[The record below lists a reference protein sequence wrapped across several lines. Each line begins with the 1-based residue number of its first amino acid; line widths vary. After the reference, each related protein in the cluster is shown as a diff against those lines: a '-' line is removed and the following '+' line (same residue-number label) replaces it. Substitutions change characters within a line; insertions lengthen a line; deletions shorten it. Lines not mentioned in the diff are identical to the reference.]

1 MFKLRVGIFSDA
13 YKPLVS
19 GVTTSLQMLVE
30 GLKQQGHEVFVI
42 TVSAKG
48 GKAYDQEHPYVYR
61 IKGMPIPKKGLTSY
75 RFVRNSKKHL
85 KYIEALNLDVIHVH
99 SEFTIG
105 SVAIKVKK
113 KLDIPMVF
121 TVHTMYEEY
130 LFYVSKFLSKLFRKT
145 FMKML
150 KKLMSKFIL
159 NSEVTLAP
167 STKIKDLMLS
177 YGIDGNYKI
186 VPTGI
191 DLSKFKK
198 SNYKAEEIKNLKD
211 SLGIKENEFVCL
223 FIGRVSSE
231 KSIDVLVDGFN
242 QANNDNMK
250 FLIVGDGPGMGK
262 LADQIKKCKLKD
274 KVILTGMISWE
285 SVGLY
290 YQLGDCFLNAS
301 ISETQGLTYIEALA
315 AELPLVVKYD
325 KVLEA
330 VVEDNFNGLF
340 FKENSELPNLLNKI
354 YQNPELLTELKKNTL
369 KSVKKYSREVYAENA
384 IKAYTEAIEI
394 NKTKKL
400 NM

>member
-1 MFKLRVGIFSDA
+1 MRIGIFSDA

-48 GKAYDQEHPYVYR
+48 AKEYDKDHPYIYR

-85 KYIEALNLDVIHVH
+85 KYIESLNLDVIHVH

-130 LFYVSKFLSKLFRKT
+130 LFYVSKFLTKLFRKS
-145 FMKML
+145 FMKAL
-150 KKLMSKFIL
+150 KKLMARFIL
-159 NSEVTLAP
+159 SSEVTLTP
-167 STKIKDLMLS
+167 SEKIKDLMLS
-177 YGIDGNYKI
+177 YNIDGNYKI
-186 VPTGI
+186 VPSGI

-198 SNYKAEEIKNLKD
+198 SNYKEEDIKNLKI

-223 FIGRVSSE
+223 FIGRISNE
-231 KSIDVLVDGFN
+231 KSIDVLIDGFAASKN
-242 QANNDNMK
+242 ENMK
-250 FLIVGDGPGMGK
+250 FLVVGDGPAMNK
-262 LADQIKKCKLKD
+262 LESQIKKLDLKD
-274 KVILTGMISWE
+274 KVILTGMIPWE
-285 SVGLY
+285 QVGLY

-330 VVEDNFNGLF
+330 VVEDSYNGLF
-340 FKENSELPNLLNKI
+340 FKDNNELPALLNKI
-354 YQNPELLTELKKNTL
+354 YKTPELLTELKKNTL

-384 IKAYTEAIEI
+384 LNAYAEAIEI
-394 NKTKKL
+394 NKTRNKK
-400 NM
+400 

>member
-1 MFKLRVGIFSDA
+1 MFKLRIGIFSDA

-48 GKAYDQEHPYVYR
+48 AKEYDKDHPYIYR

-85 KYIEALNLDVIHVH
+85 KYIESLNLDVIHVH

-130 LFYVSKFLSKLFRKT
+130 LFYVSKFLTKLFRKS
-145 FMKML
+145 FMKAL
-150 KKLMSKFIL
+150 KKLMARFIL
-159 NSEVTLAP
+159 SSEVTLTP
-167 STKIKDLMLS
+167 SEKIKDLMLS
-177 YGIDGNYKI
+177 YNIDGNYKI
-186 VPTGI
+186 VPSGI

-198 SNYKAEEIKNLKD
+198 SNYKEEDIKNLKI

-223 FIGRVSSE
+223 FIGRISNE
-231 KSIDVLVDGFN
+231 KSIDVLIDGFAASKN
-242 QANNDNMK
+242 ENMK
-250 FLIVGDGPGMGK
+250 FLVVGDGPALSK
-262 LADQIKKCKLKD
+262 LESQIKKLDLKD
-274 KVILTGMISWE
+274 KVILTGMIPWE
-285 SVGLY
+285 QVGLY

-330 VVEDNFNGLF
+330 VVEDSYNGLF
-340 FKENSELPNLLNKI
+340 FKDNNELPALLNKI
-354 YQNPELLTELKKNTL
+354 YKTPELLIELKKNTL
-369 KSVKKYSREVYAENA
+369 ISVKKYSREVYAENA
-384 IKAYTEAIEI
+384 LNAYAEAIEI
-394 NKTKKL
+394 NKTRNKK
-400 NM
+400 

>member
-1 MFKLRVGIFSDA
+1 MRIGIFSDA

-48 GKAYDQEHPYVYR
+48 AKEYDKDHPYIYR
-61 IKGMPIPKKGLTSY
+61 IKGMPIPKKGLTSF

-85 KYIEALNLDVIHVH
+85 KYIESLNLDVIHVH

-130 LFYVSKFLSKLFRKT
+130 LFYVSKFLTKLFRNS
-145 FMKML
+145 FMKAL
-150 KKLMSKFIL
+150 KKLMARFIL
-159 NSEVTLAP
+159 SSEVTLTP
-167 STKIKDLMLS
+167 SEKIKDLMLS
-177 YGIDGNYKI
+177 YNIDGNYKI
-186 VPTGI
+186 VPSGI

-198 SNYKAEEIKNLKD
+198 SNYKEEDIKNLKI

-223 FIGRVSSE
+223 FIGRISNE
-231 KSIDVLVDGFN
+231 KSIDVLIDGFAATKN
-242 QANNDNMK
+242 ENMK
-250 FLIVGDGPGMGK
+250 FLVVGDGPAMNK
-262 LADQIKKCKLKD
+262 LESQIKKLDLKD

-285 SVGLY
+285 QVGLY

-330 VVEDNFNGLF
+330 VVEDSYNGLF
-340 FKENSELPNLLNKI
+340 FKDNSELPALLNKI
-354 YQNPELLTELKKNTL
+354 YKTPELLTELKKNTL
-369 KSVKKYSREVYAENA
+369 ISVKKYSREVYAENA
-384 IKAYTEAIEI
+384 LNAYAEAIEI
-394 NKTKKL
+394 NKTRNKK
-400 NM
+400 

>member
-1 MFKLRVGIFSDA
+1 MRIGIFSDA

-48 GKAYDQEHPYVYR
+48 AKEYDKDHPYIYR
-61 IKGMPIPKKGLTSY
+61 IKGMPIPKKGLTSF

-85 KYIEALNLDVIHVH
+85 KYIESLNLDVIHVH

-130 LFYVSKFLSKLFRKT
+130 LFYVSKFLTKLFRKS
-145 FMKML
+145 FMKAL
-150 KKLMSKFIL
+150 KKLMARFIL
-159 NSEVTLAP
+159 SSEVTLTP
-167 STKIKDLMLS
+167 SEKIKDLMLS
-177 YGIDGNYKI
+177 YNIDGNYKI
-186 VPTGI
+186 VPSGI

-198 SNYKAEEIKNLKD
+198 SNYKEEDIKNLKI

-223 FIGRVSSE
+223 FIGRISNE
-231 KSIDVLVDGFN
+231 KSIDVLIDGFAASKN
-242 QANNDNMK
+242 ENMK
-250 FLIVGDGPGMGK
+250 FLVVGDGPAMSK
-262 LADQIKKCKLKD
+262 LESQIKKLDLKD
-274 KVILTGMISWE
+274 KVILTGMIPWE
-285 SVGLY
+285 QVGLY

-330 VVEDNFNGLF
+330 VVEDSYNGLF
-340 FKENSELPNLLNKI
+340 FKDNNELPALLNKI
-354 YQNPELLTELKKNTL
+354 YKTPELLIELKKNTL
-369 KSVKKYSREVYAENA
+369 ISVKKYSREVYAENA
-384 IKAYTEAIEI
+384 LNAYAEAIEI
-394 NKTKKL
+394 NKTRNKK
-400 NM
+400 

>member
-1 MFKLRVGIFSDA
+1 MRIGIFSDA

-48 GKAYDQEHPYVYR
+48 AKEYDKDHPYIYR

-85 KYIEALNLDVIHVH
+85 KYIESLNLDVIHVH

-130 LFYVSKFLSKLFRKT
+130 LFYVSKFLTKLFRKS
-145 FMKML
+145 FMKAL
-150 KKLMSKFIL
+150 KKLMARFIL
-159 NSEVTLAP
+159 SSEVTLTP
-167 STKIKDLMLS
+167 SEKIKDLMLS
-177 YGIDGNYKI
+177 YNIDGNYKI
-186 VPTGI
+186 VPSGI

-198 SNYKAEEIKNLKD
+198 SNYKEEDIKNLKI

-223 FIGRVSSE
+223 FIGRISNE
-231 KSIDVLVDGFN
+231 KSIDVLIDGFAASKN
-242 QANNDNMK
+242 ENMK
-250 FLIVGDGPGMGK
+250 FLVVGDGPALSK
-262 LADQIKKCKLKD
+262 LESQIKKLDLKD
-274 KVILTGMISWE
+274 KVILTGMIPWE
-285 SVGLY
+285 QVGLY

-330 VVEDNFNGLF
+330 VVEDSYNGLF
-340 FKENSELPNLLNKI
+340 FKDNNELPALLNKI
-354 YQNPELLTELKKNTL
+354 YKTPELLTELKKNTL
-369 KSVKKYSREVYAENA
+369 ISVKKYSREVYAKNA
-384 IKAYTEAIEI
+384 LNAYAEAIEI
-394 NKTKKL
+394 NKTRNKK
-400 NM
+400 

>member
-1 MFKLRVGIFSDA
+1 MRIGIFSDA

-48 GKAYDQEHPYVYR
+48 AKEYDKDHPYIYR

-85 KYIEALNLDVIHVH
+85 KYIESLNLDVIHVH

-130 LFYVSKFLSKLFRKT
+130 LFYVSKFLTKLFRKS
-145 FMKML
+145 FMKAL
-150 KKLMSKFIL
+150 KKLMARFIL
-159 NSEVTLAP
+159 SSEVTLTP
-167 STKIKDLMLS
+167 SEKIKDLMLS
-177 YGIDGNYKI
+177 YNIDGNYKI
-186 VPTGI
+186 VPSGI

-198 SNYKAEEIKNLKD
+198 SNYKEEDIKNLKI

-223 FIGRVSSE
+223 FIGRISNE
-231 KSIDVLVDGFN
+231 KSIDVLIDGFAASKN
-242 QANNDNMK
+242 ENMK
-250 FLIVGDGPGMGK
+250 FLVVGDGPAMSK
-262 LADQIKKCKLKD
+262 LESQIKKLDLKD
-274 KVILTGMISWE
+274 KVILTGMIPWE
-285 SVGLY
+285 QVGLY

-330 VVEDNFNGLF
+330 VVEDSYNGLF
-340 FKENSELPNLLNKI
+340 FKDNNELPALLNKI
-354 YQNPELLTELKKNTL
+354 YKTPELLIELKKNTL
-369 KSVKKYSREVYAENA
+369 ISVKKYSREVYAENA
-384 IKAYTEAIEI
+384 LNAYAEAIEI
-394 NKTKKL
+394 NKTRNKK
-400 NM
+400 